1 MSDRAQRTLQHR
13 HEHMVR
19 YLQAMASH
27 SAEAARGEPLP
38 TEWQQGEDAR
48 RDAARPR
55 VLADLRVSDIM
66 RCPDA
71 VPTVT
76 AGTPL
81 LDVARTMA
89 RRHAEAMPVTDDD
102 RRVIGVVAES
112 DLLARAATLA
122 GPKGDTGLARLSPKA
137 KVPVEKA
144 TVASLMSAP
153 AVTVRPWTT
162 VIEAART
169 AARARVRQIFVTDH
183 HDRLVGV
190 VTRNELLHALVRDDS
205 AIHDEIVD
213 RVLRELDIPSSRMRV
228 RVRNGV
234 VTLTGALN
242 AARIAAL
249 TEAVKRIA
257 DVSEVD
263 DLLTEI

>member
-213 RVLRELDIPSSRMRV
+213 RVLHELDIPTSRVRV

>member
-137 KVPVEKA
+137 KVPVDKA

-213 RVLRELDIPSSRMRV
+213 RVLRELDIPSSRVRV

>member
-1 MSDRAQRTLQHR
+1 MGDRAQRTLQHR
-13 HEHMVR
+13 QEHMVR

-27 SAEAARGEPLP
+27 SAEAARGESFP
-38 TEWQQGEDAR
+38 TEGQRGGDAR
-48 RDAARPR
+48 RGAARPR
-55 VLADLRVSDIM
+55 VVGDLRVSDIM
-66 RCPDA
+66 RRSGA

-81 LDVARTMA
+81 LDVARAMA

-122 GPKGDTGLARLSPKA
+122 GPQGGTAPVRLFPKA
-137 KVPVEKA
+137 KAPVEKA
-144 TVASLMSAP
+144 TAAALMTAP
-153 AVTVRPWTT
+153 VVTVRPWTA
-162 VIEAART
+162 VVEAART
-169 AARARVRQIFVTDH
+169 AARARVRQIYVTDH

-190 VTRNELLHALVRDDS
+190 VTRNELLHALVRDDG
-205 AIHDEIVD
+205 AIHDEIAD
-213 RVLRELDIPSSRMRV
+213 RVLRELDIPSSQVRV

-234 VTLTGALN
+234 VTLTGALD

-249 TEAVKRIA
+249 TEAVRRIA

>member
-1 MSDRAQRTLQHR
+1 MEGQR
-13 HEHMVR
+13 
-19 YLQAMASH
+19 
-27 SAEAARGEPLP
+27 G
-38 TEWQQGEDAR
+38 GDAR

-55 VLADLRVSDIM
+55 VVVDLRVSDIM
-66 RCPDA
+66 RRSGA

-76 AGTPL
+76 ADTPL
-81 LDVARTMA
+81 LDVARAMA
-89 RRHAEAMPVTDDD
+89 RRNAEAMPVTDDD

-122 GPKGDTGLARLSPKA
+122 GPKGGTGPVRLFPKA
-137 KVPVEKA
+137 KVPVENA
-144 TVASLMSAP
+144 TAAALMTAP
-153 AVTVRPWTT
+153 VVTVRPWTA

-190 VTRNELLHALVRDDS
+190 VTRSELLHALVRDDS
-205 AIHDEIVD
+205 AIRDEIAD
-213 RVLRELDIPSSRMRV
+213 RVLRELDIPSSQVRV

-234 VTLTGALN
+234 VTLTGALD

-249 TEAVKRIA
+249 TDAVKRIA
-257 DVSEVD
+257 DVGEVN
-263 DLLTEI
+263 DLLTDEGGPDSGEQSPGPRLTALEGRRGGRRRRGSAHGAGGPG

>member
-122 GPKGDTGLARLSPKA
+122 GPKGYTGLARLSPKA
-137 KVPVEKA
+137 KVPVDKA

-213 RVLRELDIPSSRMRV
+213 RVLRELDIPTSRVRV